1 MKYRTHRYP
10 TEFPATVKTP
20 TGIIDARIKDVNA
33 TGALLIT
40 KTPLSVGQSV
50 TFTALGHKMSGVVQW
65 AAPDKCGIKFK
76 PFLTV
81 LQIDILRYKK
91 AGRSLAGHR
100 HSSTGFQEM
109 T

>member
-1 MKYRTHRYP
+1 
-10 TEFPATVKTP
+10 
-20 TGIIDARIKDVNA
+20 
-33 TGALLIT
+33 
-40 KTPLSVGQSV
+40 
-50 TFTALGHKMSGVVQW
+50 MSGVVQW